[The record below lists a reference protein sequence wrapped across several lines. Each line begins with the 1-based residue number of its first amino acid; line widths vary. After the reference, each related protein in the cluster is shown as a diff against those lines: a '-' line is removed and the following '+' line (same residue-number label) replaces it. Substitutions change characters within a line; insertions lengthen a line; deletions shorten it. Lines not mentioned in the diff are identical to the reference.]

1 MHLYSQKHKRTQQHY
16 RTGQKVMKD
25 IQPSSNF
32 TGNTVSQLETNHK
45 AIVSTS
51 IFRKDDTDLNK
62 IKQQRTQV
70 YTSSIKQCAQSKF

>member
-1 MHLYSQKHKRTQQHY
+1 MHLNSQTHKRTQQYY

-32 TGNTVSQLETNHK
+32 RGNTVSQLETNYK

-70 YTSSIKQCAQSKF
+70 YTPSIKQCSRS